1 MANYDLLFITKA
13 DLDEATQKDIV
24 EKTKAIIESAG
35 GKIDAVDVWGK
46 RELAT
51 MIDKETHGYY
61 VLIKYNG
68 TGAVNKEL
76 EGRFKINENILRH
89 MVTLAVPKAE
99 VKAK

>member
-51 MIDKETHGYY
+51 MIDKDTHGYY
-61 VLIKYNG
+61 VLIKY
-68 TGAVNKEL
+68 TGEGVINKEL
-76 EGRFKINENILRH
+76 EARFKINENILRH
-89 MVTLAVPKAE
+89 MVTLSVPKPVA
-99 VKAK
+99 AK